1 MVYLKLEKYLLIHK
15 QSDFEYKENSRK
27 SLKMTT
33 LRNWVMGT
41 WQPMI
46 LFICVFLT
54 VPIMQCLAGFLFC
67 FIAVVVV
74 RVKSDLV
81 SFLYKNTSTH
91 NVPPTVNMT

>member
-1 MVYLKLEKYLLIHK
+1 MVYLKLEKYLIHK

-27 SLKMTT
+27 SLKMMT

-41 WQPMI
+41 RQPTI

-67 FIAVVVV
+67 FIVVVV
-74 RVKSDLV
+74 RVKSDPV

-91 NVPPTVNMT
+91 NVLPTVNMT